1 MAPGGGS
8 GVRGSDLKRAE
19 PFVVRG
25 GFGLRRSDFKRV
37 ASHVV
42 RGDVA
47 PGGDSGVRNS
57 DSGGRRPP
65 SSVTIALVVL
75 ALFGGFAAWVYRRL
89 EFPAPGRSLLLAT
102 RIVVLATLA
111 AILWNP
117 AVPKWGARQ
126 DAASWV
132 ILDASLSMAAK
143 GEDGE
148 TLWDHA
154 LARAGALANE
164 GARVLAA
171 GDGVRGVAVDSLR
184 SLAPEGAAS
193 RLAPAFS
200 AAAEAGA
207 REVTLLTDRRI
218 EDPVALAAAA
228 RRLGVGLSADTAW
241 GSGRA
246 AANLGISKLVLPAT
260 SAGSSPL
267 SGRFEVEG
275 DWGADS
281 VFVSVSV
288 DGTPRQVLRL
298 GGDRGWGV
306 QAADFV
312 VAPPLAPG
320 PRRISVRLLHAPSN
334 GAAGGPDPAPSAG
347 PEAAA
352 AVRFAD
358 AFSLDDQRSAIVR
371 IDAEEAGIVLVALAP
386 GWEARFLL
394 PVLQQVTGL
403 PVRGFVRTGPDR
415 FHPMLSAG
423 GAAGTLHAAV
433 RSAGNA
439 NAAEGSAGDPA
450 PLAPGAEDAGFSATT
465 LARLARRAGLVVA
478 LGADASNRDL
488 LGDAVAGARRLLV
501 FAGDAAG
508 AELGGV
514 AAVGALAGEWF
525 VEAASPSPVA
535 GDLAGVSWQGLPPLA
550 GLLSAE
556 DDVGRALGVRRRED
570 AETRPAVVLRQDGDT
585 RKATVLADGF
595 WRWAARDGSSR
606 EAYRRLWAAVAGW
619 AAAGAAPSVGPGAS
633 PAQPVVP
640 RGRPVRWRTAGDAGD
655 SLRLTVRP
663 VPSAAAALAPAPLG
677 ASRSQVPGATPSSAT
692 PSQVPGATSSGAS
705 PSQVPRPPLP
715 GASLDTAFVLTAS
728 GGAFLTPALPPGFY
742 EYQASLSGQDAVGG
756 AFEVESFTHEMLRPA
771 VDPSL
776 LSAPAP
782 GGRAAGPVRPLRTSP
797 LPYLLALAALCAEWT
812 GRRRAGLR

>member
-1 MAPGGGS
+1 M
-8 GVRGSDLKRAE
+8 
-19 PFVVRG
+19 
-25 GFGLRRSDFKRV
+25 
-37 ASHVV
+37 
-42 RGDVA
+42 
-47 PGGDSGVRNS
+47 
-57 DSGGRRPP
+57 
-65 SSVTIALVVL
+65 TIALVVL
-75 ALFGGFAAWVYRRL
+75 ALFGGFAAWVYHRL
-89 EFPAPGRSLLLAT
+89 EFPAPGRSLLLAA
-102 RIVVLATLA
+102 RVVVLATLA

-117 AVPKWGARQ
+117 PVPNWGARQ

-132 ILDASLSMAAK
+132 ILDASLSMTAK
-143 GEDGE
+143 GEDGA

-154 LARAGALANE
+154 VVRAGALANE

-184 SLAPEGAAS
+184 SLVPEGAAS

-207 REVTLLTDRRI
+207 REVRLLTDRRI
-218 EDPVALAAAA
+218 EDPVALVAAA

-241 GSGRA
+241 GPGRA
-246 AANLGISKLVLPAT
+246 AANLGIAKLVLPAT

-267 SGRFEVEG
+267 GGRFEVEG

-281 VFVSVSV
+281 VSVSVSV

-298 GGDRGWGV
+298 GGERGWGV

-320 PRRISVRLLHAPSN
+320 PRRISVRLLHAGSN
-334 GAAGGPDPAPSAG
+334 GAAAGPEPDPSAG
-347 PEAAA
+347 QEAAA
-352 AVRFAD
+352 AVLSAD
-358 AFSLDDQRSAIVR
+358 AFSLDDQRSAVVR

-423 GAAGTLHAAV
+423 VAAGTAPAAERGPGTSNAAV

-439 NAAEGSAGDPA
+439 NAAEGSARNPA
-450 PLAPGAEDAGFSATT
+450 PRAPGAEDAGFSATT

-478 LGADASNRDL
+478 LGADASNRDV

-525 VEAASPSPVA
+525 VEAAPPSPVA
-535 GDLAGVSWQGLPPLA
+535 GHLAGVSWQGLPPLA
-550 GLLSAE
+550 VLLASQDAA
-556 DDVGRALGVRRRED
+556 GRALGVRRREG
-570 AETRPAVVLRQDGDT
+570 AETRPAIVLRRDGDT
-585 RKATVLADGF
+585 RKATVLAGGF

-619 AAAGAAPSVGPGAS
+619 AAAGAAPSTGSGAS

-655 SLRLTVRP
+655 SLRMTVRP
-663 VPSAAAALAPAPLG
+663 VPVPVRAAAPGPSGANPSQAPGP
-677 ASRSQVPGATPSSAT
+677 SVPGP
-692 PSQVPGATSSGAS
+692 
-705 PSQVPRPPLP
+705 
-715 GASLDTAFVLTAS
+715 SLDTAFLLPAS

-742 EYQASLSGQDAVGG
+742 EYQASLSGQDAVAG
-756 AFEVESFTHEMLRPA
+756 AFEVESFTDEMLRPA

-782 GGRAAGPVRPLRTSP
+782 EGRAAGPVRPLRTSP